1 MSELT
6 PARAP
11 THWSCFTLWNQCC
24 CKAFESVWW
33 NPSQVH
39 WLSNMTHTWTLFSR
53 KEGRKESLPLYLSSV
68 SSGLKDLGVRNGCCD
83 NETWW
88 MMSGV
93 HERLVKGK
101 NYICL
106 PRGRSHNQG
115 KSNTLV
121 FPWALVNDWG
131 HKSWLHSLA
140 SGCESHY
147 PCTFGSHV
155 GCSRLVRR
163 PSLWGLDAY
172 ILLSSSSSNHQET
185 YKKLEFY
192 FFFFLVCRIFFAEP
206 VIN

>member
-1 MSELT
+1 
-6 PARAP
+6 
-11 THWSCFTLWNQCC
+11 
-24 CKAFESVWW
+24 
-33 NPSQVH
+33 
-39 WLSNMTHTWTLFSR
+39 MTHTWTLFSR

-192 FFFFLVCRIFFAEP
+192 FFFFFGLQNFFCGTCYQLVVTGSWSVSSPACSKISTSQMGF
-206 VIN
+206 VV